1 MKKIFLMAML
11 AFALFLSGCYKQSSS
26 VGIIGGA
33 DGPTAIMVSHSFPM
47 ILPIM
52 IICAIALITI
62 IVLIIHS
69 FNKRG

>member
-11 AFALFLSGCYKQSSS
+11 SFALFLSGCYSESSS

-33 DGPTAIMVSHSFPM
+33 DGPTAILVSHNFPVM
-47 ILPIM
+47 LPLM

-62 IVLIIHS
+62 IVLIIHN